1 MYAFL
6 PLPLVTTLSR
16 ARLTSLDASG
26 LITCLTFFLVFS
38 LITELVSGSFK
49 LLTIYGLYKIPPLI
63 AADTAVTCCIGV
75 TDTPWPNAVVASST
89 GPTLSKLNIIPV
101 ASPFKST
108 PVFLPK
114 PNFSI

>member
-16 ARLTSLDASG
+16 ARLTSLDVSE
-26 LITCLTFFLVFS
+26 LITRLTFFLVFS

-63 AADTAVTCCIGV
+63 AADTAVTC
-75 TDTPWPNAVVASST
+75 
-89 GPTLSKLNIIPV
+89 
-101 ASPFKST
+101 
-108 PVFLPK
+108 
-114 PNFSI
+114 